1 MARLGAHF
9 RFFVRKKISE
19 DPAWQRPTIIF
30 SGKKRCVLFSG
41 KKRCVLLVLLLLL
54 THVTGL
60 QIRHVASIM

>member
-30 SGKKRCVLFSG
+30 SGKIVKLSSIVCNEQ
-41 KKRCVLLVLLLLL
+41 
-54 THVTGL
+54 HHL
-60 QIRHVASIM
+60 QGS